1 MKQPTV
7 GAAVTE
13 RWSERGSGLRHVIR
27 RRQLQ
32 DDLLVRRANSFFG
45 RTGTSHADGVR
56 ADQPIAGSAREWI
69 GKPFAVIRG
78 SGLWEPPRGDSEAK
92 LFLGNEYFSGVSLC
106 NRE

>member
-1 MKQPTV
+1 M
-7 GAAVTE
+7 
-13 RWSERGSGLRHVIR
+13 H

-32 DDLLVRRANSFFG
+32 DNLMVRRASRFSG
-45 RTGTSHADGVR
+45 RTVRSDSDGVR
-56 ADQPIAGSAREWI
+56 ADQLIAGSAREWS